1 MAMNRAT
8 SGLEFIDDLVKE
20 YNVSEEEAIRQR
32 ATVLDLA
39 TVACT
44 SAESYWQPSHV
55 VESAWLEHGPFAFWI
70 VNALKPRVLA
80 ELGTH
85 NGFSYFAFC
94 EAISRLHLETNAFAL
109 DTWKGDDHA
118 GFYGEDV
125 FDLVTAVNGRE
136 YTEFST
142 LLRGYFDESLDL
154 FAEGSIDLL
163 HIDGRHGYDDV
174 KHDFESW
181 LPKMSDRGVV
191 LFHDIAEHQADFGVW
206 KLWEEVAE
214 KYPSF
219 AFEHGHGLGV
229 AAVGEA
235 VPAAISAL
243 FSAGDSEAESIRTFY
258 HQRGVV
264 IDQVWAGQAER
275 AELRSALA
283 SVEQQ
288 LVTANEAATEAESLR
303 KAVADELAA
312 VLDSAAWKSTAPARW
327 IGSRIPAPVRSA
339 VKSISRGDKP

>member
-1 MAMNRAT
+1 V
-8 SGLEFIDDLVKE
+8 IDDLVKE
-20 YNVSEEEAIRQR
+20 YNVSDEEATRQHPP
-32 ATVLDLA
+32 VLNLA

-85 NGFSYFAFC
+85 NGYSYFAFC

-125 FDLVTAVNGRE
+125 FDLVTAVNERE
-136 YTEFST
+136 YAEFST
-142 LLRGYFDESLDL
+142 LLRGYFDASLHL
-154 FAEGSIDLL
+154 FADGSIDLL
-163 HIDGRHGYDDV
+163 HIDGRHGYEDV

-181 LPKMSDRGVV
+181 LPKMSERGVV
-191 LFHDIAEHQADFGVW
+191 LFHDIAEHQTDFGVW

-214 KYPSF
+214 RYPSF

-229 AAVGEA
+229 AAVGED
-235 VPAAISAL
+235 VPAAISSL
-243 FSAGDSEAESIRTFY
+243 FSASDSDAEGIRAFY
-258 HQRGVV
+258 HQRGVI
-264 IDQVWAGQAER
+264 IDRVWAEQVAR
-275 AELRSALA
+275 AELRAALA

-288 LVTANEAATEAESLR
+288 LVTANEAAAEAEAKRS
-303 KAVADELAA
+303 AVAVELAA

-327 IGSRIPAPVRSA
+327 IGSRIPAPMRSA
-339 VKSISRGDKP
+339 VKSIRRGDKS